1 MKAKDG
7 YELYVTARRAR
18 AALLGELIARA
29 VTAVAVVA
37 RRGLATAR
45 AASRRKLDLLARS

>member
-7 YELYVTARRAR
+7 YELYVTARRER
-18 AALLGELIARA
+18 AALMGQLIARG
-29 VTAVAVVA
+29 VTAVAEVA

-45 AASRRKLDLLARS
+45 AASRRKLHLLARN

>member
-7 YELYVTARRAR
+7 YELYVTARRER
-18 AALLGELIARA
+18 AALMGELIARGA
-29 VTAVAVVA
+29 TAVAEVA
-37 RRGLATAR
+37 RRGFAAAR

>member
-7 YELYVTARRAR
+7 YELYVTARRER
-18 AALLGELIARA
+18 AALMGELIARG
-29 VTAVAVVA
+29 VTAVAEVA
-37 RRGLATAR
+37 RRGFAAAR